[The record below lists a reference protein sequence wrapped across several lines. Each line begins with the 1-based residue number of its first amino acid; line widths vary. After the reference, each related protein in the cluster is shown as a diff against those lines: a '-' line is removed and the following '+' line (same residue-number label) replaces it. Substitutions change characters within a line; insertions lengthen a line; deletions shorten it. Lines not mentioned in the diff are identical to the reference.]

1 MGGRYYYD
9 LILQKRQQRLREVP
23 LLALGHT
30 VIAIREIGTLY
41 SRPPSTEIPQA
52 LVQAAGRD

>member
-1 MGGRYYYD
+1 MD
-9 LILQKRQQRLREVP
+9 LILQKRQQKLREVP

-30 VIAIREIGTLY
+30 VIVIGEIGTLY
-41 SRPPSTEIPQA
+41 SRPPSREIPQA